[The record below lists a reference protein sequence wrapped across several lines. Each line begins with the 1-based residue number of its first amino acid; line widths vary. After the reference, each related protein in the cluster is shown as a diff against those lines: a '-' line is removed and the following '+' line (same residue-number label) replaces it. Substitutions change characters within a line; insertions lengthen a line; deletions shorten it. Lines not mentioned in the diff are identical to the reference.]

1 MTCHLRHSEDC
12 SRKEPIQ
19 WLEGWQKH
27 PVLQIARRE
36 RELLAAQSSERYQM
50 TLSSRLLP
58 RPTVPADKSTN
69 FDKAIRGGF
78 SESFFSSWLPSAV
91 SSERRSN
98 IEPPSSACSQPPLEV
113 SNQMQAVEECTFAQP
128 GAQLLGA

>member
-1 MTCHLRHSEDC
+1 
-12 SRKEPIQ
+12 
-19 WLEGWQKH
+19 
-27 PVLQIARRE
+27 
-36 RELLAAQSSERYQM
+36 M

-78 SESFFSSWLPSAV
+78 SASFFSSWLPSAV

-113 SNQMQAVEECTFAQP
+113 SNQMQAVEECTFAQR
-128 GAQLLGA
+128 GAQLLGACVRLEAGEHNQLTVNKQRDIKAPSDARWPAYLQAQNQSLRTPRHY